1 MSAISIRPA
10 FAAALASAF
19 LFGAP
24 LSGLPAAGIAH
35 AQEAVVAAPDAEALF
50 TSTDPKLHANKQVV
64 YRIIRELLEANH
76 WDKADELLSERYIQ
90 HNPNV
95 ASGRAPVIT
104 FFTEVLKK
112 QKTPL
117 PAKIAAPVAFV
128 TAEGD
133 LVTVGFVRTEKD
145 PKDPAKTY
153 TTTWYD
159 TWRIVDGKAD
169 EHWDSATKM

>member
-1 MSAISIRPA
+1 MSAFARPH
-10 FAAALASAF
+10 ALAVFICA
-19 LFGAP
+19 LAMNTP
-24 LSGLPAAGIAH
+24 SGLSFTGIAK
-35 AQEAVVAAPDAEALF
+35 AQEAVVAAPDAAALF

-76 WDKADELLSERYIQ
+76 WDKADELLSERYLQ

-95 ASGRAPVIT
+95 ASGRAPVIA
-104 FFTEVLKK
+104 FFTQVLKK

-117 PAKIAAPVAFV
+117 PARIAAPVAFV

>member
-1 MSAISIRPA
+1 MSALARPHTLA
-10 FAAALASAF
+10 VLICALAVN
-19 LFGAP
+19 AP
-24 LSGLPAAGIAH
+24 SGLPFAGIAQ

-76 WDKADELLSERYIQ
+76 WDKADELLSERYLQ

-95 ASGRAPVIT
+95 ASGRAPVIA
-104 FFTEVLKK
+104 FFTQVLKK

-117 PAKIAAPVAFV
+117 PAKIAAPVVFV
-128 TAEGD
+128 TAESD

-159 TWRIVDGKAD
+159 TWRIVDGKVD